1 MRVGP
6 GLRGEGEACVP
17 EIFVSYNRQDQER
30 ARLFADGLKA
40 EGFDVWWDVT
50 LRTGEAWDAVTEK
63 ALNEAEAVL
72 VLWSQRS
79 VNSRWV
85 RSEAAVAQ
93 RNGAL
98 VPAMIEPCTRPVMF
112 ELTQSADLVG
122 WEGDRTAPAWTALVA
137 DIRAHLAR
145 RRGSSTS
152 DPAAAPR
159 PAPRLGSERR
169 QVTVLSAALTLDAEE
184 ERPDPED
191 WDGAVRDVQVRIAT
205 AAAHHGATV
214 LQTGTGATVLFG
226 YERISE
232 HDALMAVRAALHLIA
247 QTGSIPL
254 PGGGTAQVRC
264 GIDSGSV
271 VAGPDGSV
279 PAGLAL
285 DSAAQLQML
294 AAPGTVLIGSA
305 VATVAGGFLELERAG
320 PRAFRVL
327 GESATHTRFELS
339 RARGLTRFVGREDEF
354 EQLMRGLERSN
365 AGSGQVIG
373 VMADAGTGK
382 SRLFFEF
389 AELCRGHDIPVYSG
403 SASQQGQNVPL
414 LAIVEVLRSFF
425 GIDGQDDPDQARAAI
440 AARVTALDP
449 RMADSIPLICDLAGY
464 HDPQSNPVT
473 LDPEAR
479 LRQLVGLLRHLI
491 KLDSAERPSVL
502 VVEDL
507 HWIDDASARVLEQ
520 LVEGRDGLRNLM
532 LLNYRPEFRATWMQ
546 NNNCRQIALAPLGD
560 ADIGGLLDDLLGDD
574 PSLGVLAAPIAALTK
589 GNPYFVE
596 EIVQTLAETG
606 AITGERGAYTLAG
619 AFRQLEVPPTVKAV
633 VAARIDRLPPE
644 ARSVLQAAAVIGMV
658 FAEPLLAQTTD
669 LSTEALAPILALL
682 RRNEFLVE
690 QAAFPVVEYAFK
702 HPLTLEMAQA
712 SLVRADR
719 RRLHRRVAEALE
731 DGDPARLDERASILA
746 AHWEEAGE
754 PITAAKHHR
763 RAAMRVVR
771 TDFPTCAWHWQK
783 VRELA
788 RGNLSEPEHY
798 ELIFNA
804 YINLLNFNY
813 RVGSGIEEAK
823 AVLAEGDALAAQIG
837 DEALRLTLSLCYSRA
852 VCAAGDAEAYFQLAQ
867 SNYSA
872 AFTQDVPHLRPLATL
887 LYCDSMAHSARN
899 VLGLEEADKAMA
911 AWPPDLQ
918 RGYWI
923 SGNNPHTFFVFISGS
938 YLTWLGRQD
947 EARARLEDARD
958 RAIADGTPEVVG
970 WCGYLLTQVHT
981 WLGDGEAALAQA
993 REVEEISEKL
1003 GSPLLGL
1010 YRHLSFAMAYGVLG
1024 QNTKAI
1030 AEAEAAIGMA
1040 RSGEQHWVGGAQA
1053 QLALALIADGQFDR
1067 AAQVARQ
1074 AVADC
1079 DASGTRHFG
1088 ALARCALARALART
1102 GGGHDEIAAL
1112 FAEVDACIADGSAR
1126 ALAAY
1131 VEGWRAEVAA
1141 AA

>member
-1 MRVGP
+1 M
-6 GLRGEGEACVP
+6 P

-30 ARLFADGLKA
+30 ARLFAEGLQA

-63 ALNEAEAVL
+63 ALNDAEAVL

-98 VPAMIEPCTRPVMF
+98 VPVMMEPCTRPVMF
-112 ELTQSADLVG
+112 ELTQSADMIG
-122 WEGDRTAPAWTALVA
+122 WNGDRSTPGWAALVA

-145 RRGSSTS
+145 RRGAATTDSSL
-152 DPAAAPR
+152 AARPSPR
-159 PAPRLGSERR
+159 IGSERR
-169 QVTVLSAALTLDAEE
+169 QVTVLNAALALDHDDEG
-184 ERPDPED
+184 PDTED
-191 WDGAVRDVQVRIAT
+191 WDAAVRQFQTRIAET
-205 AAAHHGATV
+205 ATAFGATV
-214 LQTGTGATVLFG
+214 LPTGTGATVLFG
-226 YERISE
+226 YERINE
-232 HDALMAVRAALHLIA
+232 HDALMAVRAALALVGQVGA
-247 QTGSIPL
+247 VPL
-254 PGGGTAQVRC
+254 PGGGEARVRC

-294 AAPGTVLIGSA
+294 AAPGSVLIGST

-320 PRAFRVL
+320 PRAFRVI
-327 GESATHTRFELS
+327 GESETHTRFELS

-365 AGSGQVIG
+365 DGHGQVVG
-373 VMADAGTGK
+373 VMAEAGTGK

-389 AELCRGHDIPVYSG
+389 AELCRSYDIPVYSG

-414 LAIVEVLRSFF
+414 LAIVDVLRSFF
-425 GIDGQDDPDQARAAI
+425 GIDGQDDAEQARARI
-440 AARVTALDP
+440 GARVTALDS
-449 RMADSIPLICDLAGY
+449 RMADSVPLICDLAGFA
-464 HDPQSNPVT
+464 DPDALHQA

-479 LRQLVGLLRHLI
+479 LRQLVGLMRHLI
-491 KLDSAERPSVL
+491 KLDSAARPSVL
-502 VVEDL
+502 IVEDL

-574 PSLGVLAAPIAALTK
+574 PSLGVLATPIATLTK

-606 AITGERGAYTLAG
+606 TITGERGAYALAG
-619 AFRQLEVPPTVKAV
+619 SFRQLEVPPTVKAV

-644 ARSVLQAAAVIGMV
+644 ARSVLQAAAVIGME
-658 FAEPLLAQTTD
+658 FAEPLLAQTTELAPD
-669 LSTEALAPILALL
+669 ALAPILALL

-690 QAAFPVVEYAFK
+690 QATFPVAEYAFK

-731 DGDPARLDERASILA
+731 ASDPSRLDERAGRLA
-746 AHWEEAGE
+746 QHWEEAGE
-754 PITAAKHHR
+754 PITAAQHHR

-788 RGNLSEPEHY
+788 RGNLTAPEHF

-813 RVGSGIEEAK
+813 RVGSGIDEAK

-837 DEALRLTLSLCYSRA
+837 DEGLRLTLSLCYSRA
-852 VCAAGDAEAYFQLAQ
+852 LCAAGDAEAYFQLAEA
-867 SNYSA
+867 NYTT
-872 AFTQDVPHLRPLATL
+872 AFEQDVPHLRPLATL
-887 LYCDSMAHSARN
+887 LFCDSMAHSARN
-899 VLGLEEADKAMA
+899 LRGLEEADKAMA

-923 SGNNPHTFFVFISGS
+923 SGNNPHTFFVFIGGS

-947 EARARLEDARD
+947 EARTRLEDARD
-958 RAIADGTPEVVG
+958 RAIADDTPEVVG

-981 WLGDGEAALAQA
+981 WLGDGQAALTQA
-993 REVEEISEKL
+993 REVAEISDKL

-1010 YRHLSFAMAYGVLG
+1010 YRHLCFAMAYGVMG
-1024 QNTKAI
+1024 QPEKAI
-1030 AEAEAAIGMA
+1030 PEAEAAIRMA
-1040 RSGEQHWVGGAQA
+1040 RSGEQHWIGGAQA
-1053 QLALALIADGQFDR
+1053 QLALALIADGQNER
-1067 AAQVARQ
+1067 AVEVARQ

-1102 GGGHDEIAAL
+1102 GGDARDIADL
-1112 FAEVDACIADGSAR
+1112 FTEVDARIADGSAA

-1131 VEGWRAEVAA
+1131 VDGWRAEAA
-1141 AA
+1141 AAV